1 MNQTGKRRDCSAAEK
16 GSGRFL
22 SPMGCV
28 SARAAPNPSRRVW
41 TTEEIINESIR
52 NVAVLKNV
60 DKAVL
65 GQKWAKL
72 DGDPEKL
79 VCPVRHLAFIL
90 GKDVEQDLMYCIGVA
105 CARFPKCFDAEVI

>member
-1 MNQTGKRRDCSAAEK
+1 MSQTGKRRDCGAAGK
-16 GSGRFL
+16 GSRFL

-28 SARAAPNPSRRVW
+28 SVRAAPNPSRRVW
-41 TTEEIINESIR
+41 TTEEIIVDHTN
-52 NVAVLKNV
+52 NVASGKVRRDESFK
-60 DKAVL
+60 
-65 GQKWAKL
+65 QRWAKL